1 MKFKS
6 FAQFVEQ
13 KMTIPDNES
22 LDRETGEEMP
32 KKQKATKE
40 MPANIVELQASLKKI
55 GIKDF
60 KKISSNRFSVLTDN
74 NRVEMLQKI
83 ADHFSEYGAVYDSD
97 FGSSSI
103 GMVRIGKFAIGA
115 SPKSKQGRASAG
127 IQNEYTLINM
137 VNSALADGPMDLVFK
152 SKNKDFKIPMAVK
165 AVAVGGDTKNRK
177 KADINIID
185 IKGNKYPIS
194 IKKDNAEIWES
205 ADSYWGDQMKKI
217 VEREVA
223 AGNAK
228 LEPHPTVK
236 SVYTLTPNLAV
247 KANKQEVTNVVFG
260 SDILP
265 NGCVIEKTFNGKY
278 DIDAATESIIIDV
291 NKIIT
296 SPSEL
301 KGDYEVYFL
310 IRNDS
315 SRKGSKIPG
324 LRVLAVKKT
333 RINKNVKVV
342 KR

>member
-6 FAQFVEQ
+6 FAQFLEQ

-22 LDRETGEEMP
+22 LDLETGF
-32 KKQKATKE
+32 E
-40 MPANIVELQASLKKI
+40 MPANIEELQASLKSI

-60 KKISSNRFSVLTDN
+60 KKISSNRFSVLTDD
-74 NRVEMLQKI
+74 NRVMLLEKI
-83 ADHFSEYGAVYDSD
+83 AAHFSEYGAVYDPD

-115 SPKSKQGRASAG
+115 VPKSKQGKASAG

-137 VNSALADGPMDLVFK
+137 VNSALEDGPMNLVFK
-152 SKNKDFKIPMAVK
+152 SKDKDFKIPMAVK
-165 AVAVGGDTKNRK
+165 AEAVGGDTKNRK

-185 IKGNKYPIS
+185 VNGNKYPIS

-205 ADSYWGDQMKKI
+205 ADSYWGGQMKEI
-217 VEREVA
+217 VDREVA
-223 AGNAK
+223 AGNVK
-228 LEPHPTVK
+228 LEQHPKVK
-236 SVYTLTPNLAV
+236 SVYTLAPNLAV
-247 KANKQEVTNVVFG
+247 KANRKEIINVVFG

-278 DIDAATESIIIDV
+278 EIDANTESVIIDV

-315 SRKGSKIPG
+315 SRKGSQIPG
-324 LRVLAVKKT
+324 LRVLAVKKS
-333 RINKNVKVV
+333 RINRNVKVV